1 MDGLGQLRRPVGAM
15 AFGKADYAV
24 LLPGPEPVVDRG
36 VVHGEHGRQLGQ
48 RLASVVAQNSQGP
61 LPLAWVQSA

>member
-1 MDGLGQLRRPVGAM
+1 M